1 MFTRYQSKIVDSEPA
16 YDTRLQARM
25 RKAYG
30 DKNVDSTQTEP
41 DNENIRLQFDVN
53 IDFDGASQAW
63 NQNKKRDGQMYSY
76 VCGEKCSS
84 TGRPCQKVPSR
95 GSDSCRLHTPK

>member
-30 DKNVDSTQTEP
+30 DKKIEFTQNES
-41 DNENIRLQFDVN
+41 DNENIRIQFDVDV
-53 IDFDGASQAW
+53 DFDGASQAW

-76 VCGEKCSS
+76 VCGKRCSS
-84 TGRPCQKVPSR
+84 TGRPCQRVPSR
-95 GSDSCRLHTPK
+95 ESESCKLHMTK